1 MCLADLHQ
9 FNPSK
14 MQLYLTVHDA
24 RNMVL
29 FNSDAQR
36 GMHIDVRSI
45 RKPPSERCGLNASSY
60 CVFEKRNKFT

>member
-45 RKPPSERCGLNASSY
+45 RKPRVKGAA
-60 CVFEKRNKFT
+60 